1 MKDSKHLSGWLV
13 AALMVLLL
21 VIDQTIK
28 IYIKTHFCLGESVRV
43 TDWFY
48 IDFVENNGMAWG
60 ISFFNKL
67 TLSIFRLVAIIFL
80 LFYLRILIKKNRRPM
95 YIVLVALIVVGAI
108 GNMIDS
114 IFYGLIFSA
123 SSPYYVSYFVPFGTG
138 YESVLM
144 GKVVDMFYFPF
155 FTTTWPEWVPWIGGS
170 EFTFFSPVFNF
181 ADACVCVGTISI
193 LVFMRKELEMS
204 FAEDLGRDKEDDK
217 KN

>member
-204 FAEDLGRDKEDDK
+204 FAEDLGRNKEDDK

>member
-1 MKDSKHLSGWLV
+1 MKTFKHLNGWLV
-13 AALMVLLL
+13 AALMILLL
-21 VIDQTIK
+21 VIDQVIK
-28 IYIKTHFCLGESVRV
+28 IYVKTHFCLGESVRIAN
-43 TDWFY
+43 WFY

-67 TLSIFRLVAIIFL
+67 TLSVCRLVAIIFL
-80 LFYLRILIKKNRRPM
+80 LFYIRKLIRCNRRPM
-95 YIVLVALIVVGAI
+95 YIVLVALIIVGAI

-114 IFYGLIFSA
+114 TFYGLVFSA

-155 FTTTWPEWVPWIGGS
+155 FTTTWPDWLPWIGGS

-193 LVFMRKELEMS
+193 LVFMRKDLEIS
-204 FAEDLGRDKEDDK
+204 FAEDLHINKGDK
-217 KN
+217 KK

>member
-1 MKDSKHLSGWLV
+1 MKTFRHLNGWLV
-13 AALMVLLL
+13 LALMFLLL
-21 VIDQTIK
+21 VIDQVIK
-28 IYIKTHFCLGESVRV
+28 IYVKTHFCLGESVRI

-48 IDFVENNGMAWG
+48 IDFIENNGMAWG

-67 TLSIFRLVAIIFL
+67 TLSICRLVAIVFL
-80 LFYLRILIKKNRRPM
+80 LFYIRTLIRKNRRPM
-95 YIVLVALIVVGAI
+95 YIILVALIIVGAI

-114 IFYGLIFSA
+114 TFYGLIFSA

-155 FTTTWPEWVPWIGGS
+155 FTTTWPHWMPLVGGS

-181 ADACVCVGTISI
+181 ADACVCTGTISI
-193 LVFMRKELEMS
+193 LVFMRKDLEVS
-204 FAEDLGRDKEDDK
+204 FVEDLHFDKGDK
-217 KN
+217 KK

>member
-1 MKDSKHLSGWLV
+1 MKTFKHLNGWLV
-13 AALMVLLL
+13 VALMFLLL
-21 VIDQTIK
+21 VIDQVIK
-28 IYIKTHFCLGESVRV
+28 IYVKTHFCLGESIRV

-67 TLSIFRLVAIIFL
+67 TLSICRLVAIVFL
-80 LFYLRILIKKNRRPM
+80 VYYIRILIRKNRRPM
-95 YIVLVALIVVGAI
+95 YIILVTLIIVGAI

-123 SSPYYVSYFVPFGTG
+123 SSPYYVSYIVPFGTG

-155 FTTTWPEWVPWIGGS
+155 FTTVWPGWMPLVGGS

-181 ADACVCVGTISI
+181 ADACVCTGTISI
-193 LVFMRKELEMS
+193 LVFMRKDLEVS
-204 FAEDLGRDKEDDK
+204 FVEDLNFK
-217 KN
+217 KNDKQK